1 MGGVGGDGWVE
12 GLEWGGA
19 RRALGAVTL
28 SPAES
33 PRGHVA
39 MGPVSDR
46 SPSDTSVSF
55 QVGWA
60 AQSSVLPL
68 WLCLLGSWP
77 WGQGAEDTWRNS
89 II

>member
-1 MGGVGGDGWVE
+1 MAWVVMGGWRGRE
-12 GLEWGGA
+12 RGGA

-55 QVGWA
+55 QVG
-60 AQSSVLPL
+60 
-68 WLCLLGSWP
+68 
-77 WGQGAEDTWRNS
+77 
-89 II
+89 